1 MEAIKEIMA
10 MPSRYKGG
18 RNSFETVQSEL
29 RRRFGPK
36 IAEDYHP
43 SLCRSFRE
51 WAKIQYRP
59 MPGAKAIKIITVVEE
74 KDDEGETV
82 KKFPKVVNLFNINQ
96 VKRIRN

>member
-1 MEAIKEIMA
+1 
-10 MPSRYKGG
+10 MPSPYKGG
-18 RNSFETVQSEL
+18 KNSFETVQSEL

-36 IAEDYHP
+36 VAEEYHP

-59 MPGAKAIKIITVVEE
+59 VPGSKAIKVITVVEE
-74 KDDEGETV
+74 KDNKGEVIKT
-82 KKFPKVVNLFNINQ
+82 FPRVVNLFNINQ